1 MNGITGTTA
10 LVVSAGLFVI
20 TLIIILSL
28 RKSDQN
34 SRRLANVK
42 KLVEKLDAD
51 SRKTMEEFK
60 QGLAEIEVEIS
71 RKEDNLHNL
80 IQSGTS
86 QINALSSYYD
96 DFGNLSSAMQTYRKA
111 LEGVQR
117 LTESTDDKI
126 QGINDDVNR
135 LEEVRQLIESFRED
149 IENIRQ
155 AAIDQVEK
163 AATDADHEIDGA
175 VESLK
180 SESAIMKESFRSEV
194 SSFVDDNAERLKN
207 VVAAC
212 VEEINDRISQMNQIS
227 AKLAAQQEQLELLE
241 RQQAERATAAAA
253 AAVSEP
259 EPEPEPEVPTFGP
272 IPPQPEP
279 VFNDEPEVSVDTQF
293 DIRDM
298 DFDMAPAPEP
308 VSEPEPEPEPV
319 PEPEPRKKF
328 EYTGEDEEVIFS

>member
-10 LVVSAGLFVI
+10 LGVSVALFVI
-20 TLIIILSL
+20 SLIIMLAL

-34 SRRLANVK
+34 NRRLAIVK

-96 DFGNLSSAMQTYRKA
+96 DFGNLSSAMQTYKKA

-126 QGINDDVNR
+126 QGISNDVNR
-135 LEEVRQLIESFRED
+135 LEEVRQLIESFREEID
-149 IENIRQ
+149 NIRQ
-155 AAIDQVEK
+155 AAVDQVEK
-163 AATDADHEIDGA
+163 AATDADREIDGA

-194 SSFVDDNAERLKN
+194 SAFVDDTAERMKN

-212 VEEINDRISQMNQIS
+212 VDEINDRICQMNQIS

-241 RQQAERATAAAA
+241 RQQAEREAAAA
-253 AAVSEP
+253 AAPEAEPVSEP
-259 EPEPEPEVPTFGP
+259 GPEPDVPTFVP

-279 VFNDEPEVSVDTQF
+279 VFDDEPEVSVDTQF
-293 DIRDM
+293 DIRNM
-298 DFDMAPAPEP
+298 DFDMAPEP
-308 VSEPEPEPEPV
+308 EPEPEPEPV
-319 PEPEPRKKF
+319 PEPEPMKKF

>member
-1 MNGITGTTA
+1 MVITPTVVLGIN
-10 LVVSAGLFVI
+10 VGLFVI
-20 TLIIILSL
+20 TLIIIFAL

-34 SRRLANVK
+34 TRTLSNVK
-42 KLVEKLDAD
+42 KLVEKLEAD
-51 SRKTMEEFK
+51 THKTMDEFK

-71 RKEDNLHNL
+71 RKEDNLRNL
-80 IQSGTS
+80 IQTGTT
-86 QINALSSYYD
+86 QINALGSYYD
-96 DFGNLSSAMQTYRKA
+96 DFSNLSSAMQTYRKA

-126 QGINDDVNR
+126 HAIDNDVTR
-135 LEEVRQLIESFRED
+135 LEEVRQLIEAFRED
-149 IENIRQ
+149 VDNIRQ

-180 SESAIMKESFRSEV
+180 SESAIMKESFRTDVATLVDSNSE
-194 SSFVDDNAERLKN
+194 RMKN

-241 RQQAERATAAAA
+241 SQKEEAPVA
-253 AAVSEP
+253 
-259 EPEPEPEVPTFGP
+259 
-272 IPPQPEP
+272 EP
-279 VFNDEPEVSVDTQF
+279 VVEPVAEPVVEEPKTDIAFDTQF

-298 DFDMAPAPEP
+298 DYDLAPEP
-308 VSEPEPEPEPV
+308 EPQPEPQPEPEPEPEPD
-319 PEPEPRKKF
+319 PKPRNKF

>member
-10 LVVSAGLFVI
+10 LGVSVALFVI
-20 TLIIILSL
+20 SLIIMLAL

-34 SRRLANVK
+34 NRRLAIVK

-96 DFGNLSSAMQTYRKA
+96 DFGNLSSAMQTYKKA

-126 QGINDDVNR
+126 QGISNDVNR
-135 LEEVRQLIESFRED
+135 LEEVRQLIESFREEID
-149 IENIRQ
+149 NIRQ
-155 AAIDQVEK
+155 AAVDQVEK
-163 AATDADHEIDGA
+163 AATDADREIDGA

-194 SSFVDDNAERLKN
+194 SAFVDDTAERMKN

-212 VEEINDRISQMNQIS
+212 VDEINDRICQMNQIS

-241 RQQAERATAAAA
+241 RQQAEREAAAA
-253 AAVSEP
+253 AAPEAEPVSEP
-259 EPEPEPEVPTFGP
+259 GPEPDVPTFVP

-279 VFNDEPEVSVDTQF
+279 VFDDEPEVSVDTQF
-293 DIRDM
+293 DIRNM
-298 DFDMAPAPEP
+298 DFDMAP
-308 VSEPEPEPEPV
+308 EPEPEPEPV
-319 PEPEPRKKF
+319 PEPEPMKKF

>member
-10 LVVSAGLFVI
+10 LGVSVALFVI
-20 TLIIILSL
+20 SLIIMLAL

-34 SRRLANVK
+34 SRRLSNVK

-51 SRKTMEEFK
+51 TRKTMEEFK

-117 LTESTDDKI
+117 LTESTDEKI
-126 QGINDDVNR
+126 QGINDDVTR
-135 LEEVRQLIESFRED
+135 LEEVRQLIESFREE

-155 AAIDQVEK
+155 AAVDQVEK
-163 AATDADHEIDGA
+163 AARDADHEVDGA

-180 SESAIMKESFRSEV
+180 SESAIMKESFRAEV
-194 SSFVDDNAERLKN
+194 ASLVDGNADRIRN
-207 VVAAC
+207 VVDAC

-241 RQQAERATAAAA
+241 REHAERAAAA
-253 AAVSEP
+253 ASEP
-259 EPEPEPEVPTFGP
+259 EPEPESEPEPEAPTFGP
-272 IPPQPEP
+272 IPQQPEP
-279 VFNDEPEVSVDTQF
+279 TFTDEPEVSVDTQF

-298 DFDMAPAPEP
+298 DFDMAP
-308 VSEPEPEPEPV
+308 EPEPEPQ